1 MFPFF
6 NCLLLLYSHAAGL
19 ANLSQPP
26 LMYLLIFK
34 RVQGSPL
41 PTIGQLPRHA
51 IALVLSSG
59 MDLYIEP
66 ASDSGA
72 SPSRHLEESERAQPD
87 SRHGIIVQTY
97 PQSVLYH
104 RLSFIIEYL

>member
-66 ASDSGA
+66 VSDSGG

-87 SRHGIIVQTY
+87 FRHGIIV
-97 PQSVLYH
+97 
-104 RLSFIIEYL
+104 